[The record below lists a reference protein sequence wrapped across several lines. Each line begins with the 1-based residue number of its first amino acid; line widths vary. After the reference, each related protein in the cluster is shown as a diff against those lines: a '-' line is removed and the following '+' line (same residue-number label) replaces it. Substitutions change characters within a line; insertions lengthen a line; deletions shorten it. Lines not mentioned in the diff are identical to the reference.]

1 MTTATSIGD
10 AGRSAGLGPRP
21 VNVALVH
28 CHDLG
33 DWLSC
38 YGWDAVPT
46 PNIQA
51 FAAASVVFEQAFATS
66 PLCTPARSSLFTGR
80 LPHANGLMGLT
91 HQGWRYAPGV
101 HTLPELVAE
110 AGYRT
115 ALLGLQHE
123 DPDARVLGFEEVHGL
138 GFLPRALEVA
148 RLTEAWLAMPA
159 PDDRPFFAAIGLW
172 EVHRPWPTEDYDPV
186 DPGAVAVPPYLPD
199 NEHTRRDISAF
210 HGAIR
215 QMDKA
220 AGRIVKALR
229 TAPGGDDTMIIF
241 TTDHGVAFPGAK
253 STLYDSGVKVA
264 LIVSPPPSW
273 GVVPGRREALVS
285 HLDIVPTLLELT
297 GLAAPA
303 TLEGTSI
310 LDQIVGIAE
319 GDPDRELF
327 LEKTYHD
334 RYDPIRAIRTRSA
347 KYIRNFVDGPMLPLA
362 TDLEQSETRAGMGDA
377 HLAPRPTE
385 ELYLLERDPWERD
398 NVATDPAMAP
408 LKDRLAARLTRH
420 LHESGDPVL
429 DGDVPPP
436 LPPASARTTGLVPA
450 TVAGDGGAAAGGP
463 ELVRASSAASL
474 EA

>member
-1 MTTATSIGD
+1 
-10 AGRSAGLGPRP
+10 

-38 YGWDAVPT
+38 YGWDTIPT

-51 FAAASVVFEQAFATS
+51 LAEVSVVFEKAFATS

-101 HTLPELVAE
+101 HTLPELVAD

-123 DPDARVLGFEEVHGL
+123 DPDARVLGYEEVHGL

-148 RLTEAWLAMPA
+148 RLTEAWLATPA

-172 EVHRPWPTEDYDPV
+172 EVHRPWPIEDYQPV
-186 DPGAVAVPPYLPD
+186 DPDAVTVPPYLPD
-199 NEHTRRDISAF
+199 NEHTRSDISSF
-210 HGAIR
+210 YGAIR
-215 QMDKA
+215 QMDEA
-220 AGRIVKALR
+220 VGRIVKALR
-229 TAPGGDDTMIIF
+229 AAPGGDDTMIIF
-241 TTDHGVAFPGAK
+241 TSDHGVAFPGAK
-253 STLYDSGVKVA
+253 STLYDAGVKVA

-273 GVVPGRREALVS
+273 GVAPGRREELVS

-297 GLAAPA
+297 GLAVPA
-303 TLEGTSI
+303 ALEGTSI
-310 LDQIVGIAE
+310 LGQVMGTAG

-334 RYDPIRAIRTRSA
+334 RYDPIRAVRTRSA

-362 TDLEQSETRAGMGDA
+362 TDLEQSATRAGMGDA

-398 NVATDPAMAP
+398 NVASDPAVAP
-408 LKDRLAARLTRH
+408 LKDRLAARLIRH
-420 LHESGDPVL
+420 LHHSGDPVL
-429 DGDVPPP
+429 DGAVPPP
-436 LPPASARTTGLVPA
+436 PPPASARTAGLDPLPV
-450 TVAGDGGAAAGGP
+450 TDDGGAAARDP
-463 ELVRASSAASL
+463 TLVPVSSAADG